1 MGNNAYGALGD
12 GTTLTRLTPI
22 QITAGVVAMSAGAN
36 HSLFLREDGT
46 LWAMGLNAYGQLGDG
61 TTTNRT
67 TPVLVARNVLAARAA
82 GGHSYFTQ
90 QAGVGSAPIL
100 DSAPAAVT
108 AALGTVVTLSAA
120 ASGDGPIDY
129 RWQRNGVD
137 VAGARSA
144 TLYLP
149 SLQPD
154 QLGSYS
160 VIVSNA
166 GGSVASTPVAVNF
179 PPPVITTAPASGS
192 VVANDRTRLTVLATG
207 TGTLS
212 YQWYRGS
219 SGDQTNPIA
228 GATASAY
235 VTPALTAP
243 TFYWVRVSDAYGN
256 AVNSSA
262 AAIAVSATSPLTV
275 THEVLGP
282 GYVPGGAVTVRNR
295 IVYTGPA
302 PSRIDW
308 AALLPVGWKYI
319 GGGNEPALRPAYQT
333 PDLLEWAWTS
343 VPPSPIEFTYTV
355 LVPARPPLEEGWP
368 RVAGVPVAASPEAI
382 ASLVSSTTAGSNLQ
396 TMARPDPLTVPFGLV
411 HSADT
416 NRDGRLSLLELT
428 RVIEL
433 YNTRSGGRRTGEYR
447 PRASTEDGF
456 DPGP

>member
-1 MGNNAYGALGD
+1 
-12 GTTLTRLTPI
+12 
-22 QITAGVVAMSAGAN
+22 
-36 HSLFLREDGT
+36 
-46 LWAMGLNAYGQLGDG
+46 
-61 TTTNRT
+61 
-67 TPVLVARNVLAARAA
+67 
-82 GGHSYFTQ
+82 
-90 QAGVGSAPIL
+90 VGSAPIL

-262 AAIAVSATSPLTV
+262 AASAVSATSPLTV